1 MQVLLSLERGVWAP
15 NLHYNN
21 PNPDIPALTD
31 GRVQVVDQPIPI
43 RGGIVGVN
51 SFGFGGSNVHVIL
64 RPAKKAVD
72 APAVLRSVPRVLQ
85 ACGRTE
91 AAVNALLK
99 KGQEHATDESFL
111 CLLND
116 VSGIPPASMPYR
128 GYTLPGSQNPT
139 TEVQQVPG
147 SSRPLWYIC
156 SGQHHPTIQE
166 LFLILKMKI

>member
-15 NLHYNN
+15 NLHFNN

-31 GRVQVVDQPIPI
+31 GRVQVVDRPIPI
-43 RGGIVGVN
+43 QGGIVGIN

-64 RPAKKAVD
+64 RPARKEAD
-72 APAVLRSVPRVLQ
+72 AAPPATPSATPRVLQ

-91 AAVNALLK
+91 AAVNALLE
-99 KGQEHATDESFL
+99 KGKEHASDESFL

-128 GYTLPGSQNPT
+128 GYTLIGSQSQSK
-139 TEVQQVPG
+139 EVQQVP
-147 SSRPLWYIC
+147 SSARPLWYIC
-156 SGQHHPTIQE
+156 SG
-166 LFLILKMKI
+166 